1 MDIRAYNRDAWD
13 KEVEKGNPWTVPVDH
28 EKIVQA
34 KQGYWQIVLTPT
46 IHVPKSWFP
55 DFSGKPVLCLASG
68 GGQQGPI
75 LAAAGGIVTTLDNS
89 PMQLKRELEVAK
101 REGLNINT
109 VEGDMRDLSRFPDNY
124 FTLIFHPVS
133 NLFIPEIKSVWTE
146 AYRVLAP
153 GGVLLSGFANP
164 INYIFDWQ
172 KMEEERKLEVRYC
185 LPYSDVEDLPKDQ
198 LQKYMEEG
206 NPLEY
211 SHSFNDQIGG
221 QLQAGFIIT
230 GFYED
235 HDPFA
240 LMGQY
245 MPTFFA
251 VKAEKPKTG

>member
-211 SHSFNDQIGG
+211 SHSLNDQIGG

>member
-1 MDIRAYNRDAWD
+1 MDIRAYNRNAWD
-13 KEVEKGNPWTVPVDH
+13 REVEKGNPWTVPVDH
-28 EKIVQA
+28 EKIIQA
-34 KQGYWQIVLTPT
+34 KKGKWHIVLTPT

-55 DFSGKPVLCLASG
+55 NFSKKPVLCLASG

-89 PMQLKRELEVAK
+89 PLQLQRELEVAE
-101 REGLNINT
+101 REGLVIRT
-109 VEGDMRDLSRFPDNY
+109 VEGDMRDLSMFPDNH

-133 NLFIPEIKSVWTE
+133 NLFVPEIKSVWKE
-146 AYRVLAP
+146 AFRVLEP
-153 GGVLLSGFANP
+153 GGILLSGFANP

-172 KMEEERKLEVRYC
+172 KMEEERKLEVRYR
-185 LPYSDVEDLPKDQ
+185 LPYADIEDLPKDQ
-198 LQKYMEEG
+198 LQKFMEEG

-221 QLQAGFIIT
+221 QLEAGFIIT